1 MEAMEPPIEHRDVT
15 TIMALLGDIKHDVRR
30 IQCLRTTMAK
40 KRKRTGNLTAE
51 DHARHA
57 EIMRMVQERIA
68 YHEAKA
74 REEDERRASER
85 R

>member
-1 MEAMEPPIEHRDVT
+1 
-15 TIMALLGDIKHDVRR
+15 
-30 IQCLRTTMAK
+30 MAK
-40 KRKRTGNLTAE
+40 KRTPRLTAE

-57 EIMRMVQERIA
+57 ETQRLARERIA

-74 REEDERRASER
+74 REEEERRATAERER